1 MATSSKGIATLRVL
15 LSFLILI
22 IALSIATFF
31 WIRAME
37 KEKISEALNYM
48 RIKDSTLV
56 IMEKSFQ
63 KLYEAD
69 NDFRMYTLT
78 YDNSYSQ
85 EYEQDINDL
94 LEILDSL
101 RLGLE
106 SDPANLIFLEEA
118 TVNILQKEDLS
129 DNFIRLKRLTDSLL
143 HVAVTMDSVQF
154 GMQPATTLTIR
165 RYYPD
170 LQAMGIDTLSIT
182 STTERGKKGFF
193 KKMKEFFVGNKEK
206 TTTEKK
212 ITVTQEGITPEEAID
227 SALTVEEVSQV
238 IAGQTNLYYQ
248 KQLRLQKRFREK
260 MEAQEKELILTNK
273 ILMEEFNKILNSLN
287 EHVEKRNNTIHN
299 NAISTID
306 RSTKIINLTSLI
318 SLGIVI
324 ILLIFI
330 IITIS
335 QIIRYQ
341 KQIVAARLKA
351 EQDAVE
357 KSRFLAYMSHELRTP
372 LTSIVGFTEQ
382 LKQTPLDQTQDKY
395 LSSMR
400 TSSDM
405 LLTTVN
411 DILDL
416 SKLDSGKMKFFIEPF
431 NPASVIEQVLSSLRP
446 AAEKKGLKI
455 SLNSLIGNNTI
466 LSGDEMRLKQ
476 VLINLL
482 NNAVKY
488 TEKGDIKVTLSLKPC
503 GAKQCMQV
511 AIADTGI
518 GISGEH
524 LDDVFSEFSQVHEQS
539 ASKWI
544 IGTGLGLPICK
555 KIVEQ
560 QNGKIWAESQ
570 LQKGSVFSFVIP
582 YDLSK
587 ETPGK
592 ITPPDQ
598 GIDTSI
604 FTGKKILIV
613 DDTDINLVLLEAI
626 FEKWQVK
633 VDKAKNGKEALELTD
648 KNHYDLILSDVNMPE
663 LDGIEMTK
671 KIRHSSSLTSSKIPV
686 IILTANILQD
696 EVEKFQRAG
705 VTDYLMKPFLMADL
719 FRVIRKHLN

>member
-488 TEKGDIKVTLSLKPC
+488 TEKGDIMVTLSLKPC
-503 GAKQCMQV
+503 GVKQCMQV
-511 AIADTGI
+511 TIADTGI

>member
-1 MATSSKGIATLRVL
+1 MTTSSNGITTLKIL
-15 LSFLILI
+15 LVFLILI
-22 IALSIATFF
+22 ITLSILTFF
-31 WIRAME
+31 WIRNTE
-37 KEKISEALNYM
+37 KEKISEALNFM
-48 RIKDSTLV
+48 RSKDRNLAM
-56 IMEKSFQ
+56 MEKSFQ
-63 KLYEAD
+63 KLYAAD

-85 EYEQDINDL
+85 IYEQDISDL

-101 RLGLE
+101 RLSLE
-106 SDPANLIFLEEA
+106 TDPGDLIFLDEA
-118 TVNILQKEDLS
+118 TANILQKEDLS
-129 DNFIRLKRLTDSLL
+129 DHFIRLKRLTDSLL
-143 HVAVTMDSVQF
+143 HVAVSMDSGQF
-154 GMQPATTLTIR
+154 GLQPAATLTIR

-182 STTERGKKGFF
+182 SSTEREKKGLF

-212 ITVTQEGITPEEAID
+212 ITVTQESITPEENID
-227 SALTVEEVSQV
+227 SSLTVEEVSQV

-248 KQLRLQKRFREK
+248 KQLRLQKQFREK
-260 MEAQEKELILTNK
+260 METQEKELILTNK
-273 ILMEEFNKILNSLN
+273 RLMEEFIEILNRLN
-287 EHVEKRNNTIHN
+287 EHVEQRN
-299 NAISTID
+299 NAIHNDAISSIDQSTN
-306 RSTKIINLTSLI
+306 IINLTSLI
-318 SLGIVI
+318 SLGII
-324 ILLIFI
+324 LILLILI
-330 IITIS
+330 IVTISRIIT
-335 QIIRYQ
+335 YQ
-341 KQIVAARLKA
+341 KLIAAARQKA

-382 LKQTPLDQTQDKY
+382 LKQTPLNEIQDKY
-395 LSSMR
+395 LTSMR
-400 TSSDM
+400 ASSEM

-416 SKLDSGKMKFFIEPF
+416 SKLDSGKMKFFIESF
-431 NPASVIEQVLSSLRP
+431 NPASVIEQVLNSLRP
-446 AAEKKGLKI
+446 AAEKKGLNI
-455 SLNSLIGNNTI
+455 SFNNLIGNKTI

-488 TEKGDIKVTLSLKPC
+488 TENGDIRVTLSLKPC
-503 GAKQCMQV
+503 DTKQCVQV

-518 GISGEH
+518 GISKEH
-524 LDDVFSEFSQVHEQS
+524 LEDVFSEFSQVHEQT

-570 LQKGSVFSFVIP
+570 LQKGSVFSFIIP
-582 YDLSK
+582 YELGK

-592 ITPPDQ
+592 IIPPDQ
-598 GIDTSI
+598 RIDASI
-604 FTGKKILIV
+604 FDAKKILIV

-633 VDKAKNGKEALELTD
+633 VDKAKNGKEALALID
-648 KNHYDLILSDVNMPE
+648 KNHYDMILSDVNMPE
-663 LDGIEMTK
+663 MDGVEMTK
-671 KIRHSSSLTSSKIPV
+671 KIRQNASLTTSKIPI

-719 FRVIRKHLN
+719 YRVIRKHLK